1 MTVPMAK
8 RMRLYRLWRTSAILM
23 VVGAAEFAFLAWQ
36 RQLPWLWLVT
46 LGLAVAAGAALQRA
60 AVQRR
65 QL

>member
-1 MTVPMAK
+1 MTATAK

-23 VVGAAEFAFLAWQ
+23 ALGAAEFTFLAWQ
-36 RQLPWLWLVT
+36 RRLPWLWLVT